1 MSPLKM
7 IRERKIY
14 VEHGTVQKRLQG
26 YHPNQ
31 VTHQVGPEKRIV
43 QPWTADIL
51 ALNWSAQ
58 SQDFVLGRHPQVI
71 KGKNLKNHRKLNI
84 K

>member
-1 MSPLKM
+1 M
-7 IRERKIY
+7 
-14 VEHGTVQKRLQG
+14 EHGTVQKRLQG

-51 ALNWSAQ
+51 ALNWSVQ
-58 SQDFVLGRHPQVI
+58 SQDFVLGRHI
-71 KGKNLKNHRKLNI
+71 LK
-84 K
+84 